1 MKVVVIALVE
11 VSAIIPPDSVT
22 ALLDITVQ
30 NASTK
35 PSLVKHRVRS
45 FYERKGELTK
55 GVLNEKNS
63 LNVNTYPDPVFYYRF
78 HDSLMDEASAHHLA
92 VEVVFCDRYFYKI

>member
-35 PSLVKHRVRS
+35 PSLVKHRRS
-45 FYERKGELTK
+45 FYKRKEELTK
-55 GVLNEKNS
+55 GVSNEKNS
-63 LNVNTYPDPVFYYRF
+63 LNVNTYPDPFFNYRF
-78 HDSLMDEASAHHLA
+78 HDSLMNEANAYHLA
-92 VEVVFCDRYFYKI
+92 VEVVFCDRYFKI